1 MMAVVW
7 GLWVNELNSLVY
19 VGGYELSSL
28 EKREDNN
35 NSILSP
41 HWDKNYNCY
50 SFREFAKQ
58 K

>member
-1 MMAVVW
+1 MLTMMTVVW

-28 EKREDNN
+28 ETREDNN

-41 HWDKNYNCY
+41 H
-50 SFREFAKQ
+50 
-58 K
+58 